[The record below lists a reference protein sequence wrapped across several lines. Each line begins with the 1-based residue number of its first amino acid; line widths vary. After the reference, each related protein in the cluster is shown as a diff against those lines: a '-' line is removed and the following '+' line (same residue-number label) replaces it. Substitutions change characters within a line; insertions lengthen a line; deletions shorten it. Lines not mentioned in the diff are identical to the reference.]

1 MKQNFQLLL
10 ENKNEY
16 ISHLNDLL
24 IAPFVK
30 EMILMYQSVAENSR
44 ALKEFQSLL
53 VNIKNM
59 NHIQIKALYKRV
71 ISKECDY
78 FQELLKATLTIFVKI
93 NILSRDDYNDSMKIK
108 VRFPTS
114 ENFVHSCLVAV
125 ARNVWKKPY
134 ILYHQVRTI
143 ERQHNLN
150 QLEDIIKSSILYAI
164 RNSLPIQ
171 DMLPFSLD
179 DDSESDIDLDED
191 DEEDD
196 DDNDDDNNKTEK
208 IISKIPIEE
217 EDEDDEDD
225 EEEEEE
231 EEEEGE
237 EEEEEEEEEEDDEDD
252 EGDEEEEEEENA
264 EDDEEDAE
272 ENAEGYKENAEG
284 YKEDAEGDEEDAD
297 KEEGDEEDAEDDEEN
312 AEGYE
317 ENAEADEEENTVQVI
332 KECID
337 DVTVTEEDKRKKV
350 KGVEIEVATETKEI
364 VINVPQTVDK
374 EQPSRERRHR
384 SKKRISDA
392 FF

>member
-196 DDNDDDNNKTEK
+196 DDNETEK
-208 IISKIPIEE
+208 IISKRPIEE

-231 EEEEGE
+231 DDEDDEEEDDEDD
-237 EEEEEEEEEEDDEDD
+237 EEEEEEDDEDD
-252 EGDEEEEEEENA
+252 EGDEEEEEEDD
-264 EDDEEDAE
+264 EDDEDDEGDEEEEDAE
-272 ENAEGYKENAEG
+272 EAEEDVEHA
-284 YKEDAEGDEEDAD
+284 DAEGTEEVA
-297 KEEGDEEDAEDDEEN
+297 ESTEG
-312 AEGYE
+312 
-317 ENAEADEEENTVQVI
+317 
-332 KECID
+332 
-337 DVTVTEEDKRKKV
+337 VTEGTE
-350 KGVEIEVATETKEI
+350 GVTESTEGVTESTEEVTEGTEGVTESTEGTERTEEIEVATETKEI